1 MPIKPSELSPKFIQ
15 KIEDR
20 YGKID
25 PKNDFFA
32 DDLSYYA
39 KTTNVES
46 EEDGGGIESTII
58 KLPSFVTLFQSLEKA
73 KDDAKELASNKELRG
88 DTDYK
93 NQYTQVRDTF
103 NDFRTYFRNNYPDQY
118 ELATGQIQEMVKEIS
133 TGAGAPGYNT
143 PYAFRKKG
151 SKSPDQQYIKMGYQP
166 VNRKALRKK
175 SKAFDYIDLYKD

>member
-1 MPIKPSELSPKFIQ
+1 MPIRPSELSPKFIK

-25 PKNDFFA
+25 MKNDFFA

-46 EEDGGGIESTII
+46 EEDGGGVESTII

-88 DTDYK
+88 DTEYK
-93 NQYTQVRDTF
+93 TQYVKVRDTF
-103 NDFRTYFRNNYPDQY
+103 NDFRTFFRNNYPDQY
-118 ELATGQIQEMVKEIS
+118 ELATGTIQELVKEIS
-133 TGAGAPGYNT
+133 TSGATPGFLT

-151 SKSPDQQYIKMGYQP
+151 SKAPDQEYIKMGYSP
-166 VNRKALRKK
+166 V
-175 SKAFDYIDLYKD
+175 KD

>member
-1 MPIKPSELSPKFIQ
+1 MAIKPSELSPAFI
-15 KIEDR
+15 KRIEDR
-20 YGKID
+20 YGKMD
-25 PKNDFFA
+25 MKNDFFA

-46 EEDGGGIESTII
+46 EEDGGGVENTII

-73 KDDAKELASNKELRG
+73 KDDAKELASNKELRS
-88 DTDYK
+88 DTEYK
-93 NQYTQVRDTF
+93 NQYTRVRDTF

-118 ELATGQIQEMVKEIS
+118 ELATGTIQEMVKEIS

-143 PYAFRKKG
+143 PYAFRRKG

>member
-1 MPIKPSELSPKFIQ
+1 MAIKPSDLSPTFIK

-20 YGKID
+20 YGKMD
-25 PKNDFFA
+25 MKNDFFA

-46 EEDGGGIESTII
+46 EEDGGGVESTII

-73 KDDAKELASNKELRG
+73 KDDAKELASNKELKG
-88 DTDYK
+88 DTEYK

-118 ELATGQIQEMVKEIS
+118 ELATGKIQEIVKEIS
-133 TGAGAPGYNT
+133 TSGAAGAYNT

-151 SKSPDQQYIKMGYQP
+151 SKSPINQYLKIGYQP
-166 VNRKALRKK
+166 VNRKSLRKK
-175 SKAFDYIDLYKD
+175 SKGIDYVDLYKD

>member
-1 MPIKPSELSPKFIQ
+1 MAIKPSDLSPTFIK

-25 PKNDFFA
+25 MKNDFFA

-39 KTTNVES
+39 KATNVES
-46 EEDGGGIESTII
+46 EEDGGGVESTII

-73 KDDAKELASNKELRG
+73 KDDAKELTSNKELKG
-88 DTDYK
+88 DTEYK
-93 NQYTQVRDTF
+93 NQYIQVRDTF

-118 ELATGQIQEMVKEIS
+118 ELATGKIQEIVKEIS
-133 TGAGAPGYNT
+133 TTAGSPGYTT
-143 PYAFRKKG
+143 PYAFGKAPI
-151 SKSPDQQYIKMGYQP
+151 STYTKMGYKP

-175 SKAFDYIDLYKD
+175 SKGFDYIDLYKD

>member
-1 MPIKPSELSPKFIQ
+1 MPIRPSELSPKFIK

-20 YGKID
+20 YGKMD
-25 PKNDFFA
+25 MKNDFFS

-46 EEDGGGIESTII
+46 EEDGGGVESTII

-88 DTDYK
+88 DADYK
-93 NQYTQVRDTF
+93 AQYVQVRDTF

-118 ELATGQIQEMVKEIS
+118 ELATGKIQEMVKEIS

-151 SKSPDQQYIKMGYQP
+151 SKSPVARYIKMGYTP
-166 VNRKALRKK
+166 VKN
-175 SKAFDYIDLYKD
+175 

>member
-1 MPIKPSELSPKFIQ
+1 MPIKPNELSPAFIQ

-25 PKNDFFA
+25 MKNDFFA

-46 EEDGGGIESTII
+46 EEDGGGVESTII
-58 KLPSFVTLFQSLEKA
+58 KLPSFVTLFSSLEKA
-73 KDDAKELASNKELRG
+73 KDDAKELASSKQLRG
-88 DTDYK
+88 DTEYK
-93 NQYTQVRDTF
+93 KQYVKVRDTF
-103 NDFRTYFRNNYPDQY
+103 NDFRTFFRNNYPDQY
-118 ELATGQIQEMVKEIS
+118 ELATGTIQEIVKEMS
-133 TGAGAPGYNT
+133 TTAGVPGYNT

-151 SKSPDQQYIKMGYQP
+151 SKSPVARYIQMGYKP
-166 VNRKALRKK
+166 VNRKALRKQ

>member
-1 MPIKPSELSPKFIQ
+1 MPIKPSDLSPKFIQ

-25 PKNDFFA
+25 MKNDFFA

-39 KTTNVES
+39 KTTNIES
-46 EEDGGGIESTII
+46 EDDGGGVESTII

-73 KDDAKELASNKELRG
+73 KDDAKELASNKELRS
-88 DTDYK
+88 DTEYK
-93 NQYTQVRDTF
+93 TQYTRVRDTF

-118 ELATGQIQEMVKEIS
+118 ELATGQIQEIVKEIS
-133 TGAGAPGYNT
+133 TTASAPGYNT

-151 SKSPDQQYIKMGYQP
+151 SKSPVARYIKMGYTP
-166 VNRKALRKK
+166 VKN
-175 SKAFDYIDLYKD
+175 

>member
-25 PKNDFFA
+25 MKNDFFA

-46 EEDGGGIESTII
+46 EEEGGGVESTII

-73 KDDAKELASNKELRG
+73 KDDAKELASNKELRS

-93 NQYTQVRDTF
+93 KQYTQVRDTF

-118 ELATGQIQEMVKEIS
+118 ELATGQIQEIVKEIS
-133 TGAGAPGYNT
+133 TSAGVPGYNT
-143 PYAFRKKG
+143 PYAFGKAPIKT
-151 SKSPDQQYIKMGYQP
+151 YTKMGYKP